1 MRKKLIGLL
10 FLVMSVFVA
19 VLFTGC
25 NENNKNAEEKESGW
39 AEIERIVTI
48 PIDSDYSGPVYLS
61 VNGCNSLVII
71 ATIIFK

>member
-1 MRKKLIGLL
+1 MKSDEIIFTVPIKEQEDYGKLIIYGDDRP
-10 FLVMSVFVA
+10 A
-19 VLFTGC
+19 T
-25 NENNKNAEEKESGW
+25 KESGW